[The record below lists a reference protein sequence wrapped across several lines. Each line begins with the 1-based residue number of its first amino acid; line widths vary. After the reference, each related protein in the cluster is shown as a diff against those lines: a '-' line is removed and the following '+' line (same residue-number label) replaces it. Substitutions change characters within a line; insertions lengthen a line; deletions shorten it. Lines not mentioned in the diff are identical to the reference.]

1 MRPLWANRAKN
12 RLSAGHRKL
21 TLPNMVK
28 DMFTMKRFA
37 GAIGAFVVLLLGA
50 IAVVP
55 GWLPFGGGEQAQA
68 QVAVPSEPF
77 SQPAAPIRPA
87 PAAAKLPP
95 PVSDVLQSGVLIV
108 ISKPTQRM
116 FVFKDG
122 VPWASSPVSTGKR
135 GHGTPSGVFPILQ
148 KRVHHRSNL
157 YSNAP
162 MPFMQRLTWGGI
174 AIHAGRLPGYP
185 ASHGCIRLPYAFA
198 KSLFSLTKA
207 DATTVVVTNEAVR
220 SDEGAVTL
228 ALNTQKPTPVM
239 PGLPSTPALAGM
251 PAPSPVLPAQ
261 ENPLPPQVAAPSVV
275 GPGQT
280 IQLAAATSPGDAEA
294 RWAELVARHPELAG
308 FRKSVVPA
316 VVGARQF
323 YRLRASAPGAH
334 AYCAALKRAGQDCF
348 RVS

>member
-1 MRPLWANRAKN
+1 MRPLWANRTKN
-12 RLSAGHRKL
+12 RLSAGRCGL
-21 TLPNMVK
+21 TLPNVVK
-28 DMFTMKRFA
+28 GLFTMKRFA
-37 GAIGAFVVLLLGA
+37 GAIGASVVLLLGA

-55 GWLPFGGGEQAQA
+55 GWLPFGNSEQAQA
-68 QVAVPSEPF
+68 QVAGPASAITQPSVPV
-77 SQPAAPIRPA
+77 QPA
-87 PAAAKLPP
+87 PAAPKLPP
-95 PVSDVLQSGVLIV
+95 QVSDVLQSGVLIV

-135 GHGTPSGVFPILQ
+135 GHSTPAGVFPILQ
-148 KRVHHRSNL
+148 KRVHHRSNI

-162 MPFMQRLTWGGI
+162 MPYMQRLTWRGI

-185 ASHGCIRLPYAFA
+185 ASHGCIRLPYSFA

-220 SDEGAVTL
+220 SDESAITL
-228 ALNTQKPTPVM
+228 ALNTQTPRPVA
-239 PGLPSTPALAGM
+239 PGLPPTPALAGI
-251 PAPSPVLPAQ
+251 PVAPVLA
-261 ENPLPPQVAAPSVV
+261 NPVPPQVAAPRIS

-280 IQLAAATSPGDAEA
+280 IQLAAATSPGEAEA
-294 RWAELVARHPELAG
+294 HWAGLVAQHPELAG

-334 AYCAALKRAGQDCF
+334 AYCTTLKRAGQDCF

>member
-1 MRPLWANRAKN
+1 
-12 RLSAGHRKL
+12 
-21 TLPNMVK
+21 
-28 DMFTMKRFA
+28 MKRFA

-68 QVAVPSEPF
+68 QVAMPSEPF
-77 SQPAAPIRPA
+77 SQPAAPVRPA
-87 PAAAKLPP
+87 PAAPKLPP
-95 PVSDVLQSGVLIV
+95 QVSEVLQSGVLIV

-220 SDEGAVTL
+220 SDEGAITL
-228 ALNTQKPTPVM
+228 ALNTQTPRPAL
-239 PGLPSTPALAGM
+239 PGLVPPPESALAERPSPTQVLPV
-251 PAPSPVLPAQ
+251 PASPVL
-261 ENPLPPQVAAPSVV
+261 LQVAAPRFS

-280 IQLAAATSPGDAEA
+280 IQLAAATSPGEAEA
-294 RWAELVARHPELAG
+294 QWAELVAQHPELAG